1 MNSNISD
8 FIKEYFRLTGRPIS
22 TMSVSEYI
30 EFLTFGKEQQPAY
43 VSSVE
48 QTVKES
54 FPNSQPAEIIEMPEK
69 ENEDV
74 NPEKEP
80 DHESEIL
87 RLMQA
92 ISG

>member
-8 FIKEYFRLTGRPIS
+8 FINEYFRLTGRPIS

>member
-1 MNSNISD
+1 MSSNISD
-8 FIKEYFRLTGRPIS
+8 FINEYFRLTGRPIS

-30 EFLTFGKEQQPAY
+30 EFLSFVKERQSAY
-43 VSSVE
+43 ISSVE
-48 QTVKES
+48 QDVKEP
-54 FPNSQPAEIIEMPEK
+54 FLDKQPAEIIEMPEK

-80 DHESEIL
+80 DHESAIL
-87 RLMQA
+87 RLMQS